1 MEESTNTTS
10 MVGDQ
15 TMPQDS
21 NNWNK
26 YKMKELKMKVYLLNT
41 SDLTTRKIEDFPI
54 KMAKI
59 TKLKIKIL
67 AST

>member
-1 MEESTNTTS
+1 
-10 MVGDQ
+10 
-15 TMPQDS
+15 
-21 NNWNK
+21 
-26 YKMKELKMKVYLLNT
+26 MKELKMKVYLLNT